1 MQAGSKKL
9 LLALSVDG
17 KELFFYRIKELVS
30 KKKKLRLFLE
40 VTRSI
45 HLVTSCECME
55 RRKCKCS
62 IFSKYASNLV
72 GCKVAQM
79 YISTKIYDREANLA
93 SQQGSFIGSQNGEQ
107 TQQNCLGHNQH
118 RDLTYILK
126 YYILKEG
133 NLLCV
138 V

>member
-1 MQAGSKKL
+1 MQAGSNKL
-9 LLALSVDG
+9 LLAPSVEG
-17 KELFFYRIKELVS
+17 KELLFLSYRRTCKR
-30 KKKKLRLFLE
+30 KQLRLFLE

-62 IFSKYASNLV
+62 LFSNYVFNLV

-93 SQQGSFIGSQNGEQ
+93 SWQRSFMGSQNGEQ
-107 TQQNCLGHNQH
+107 TQRKCLGHKQH
-118 RDLTYILK
+118 RDLTYILI

-133 NLLCV
+133 NLLYDIA
-138 V
+138 